1 MAFTSFSESMP
12 WFTQWRC
19 TTSARLNSGSDVSV
33 GAEAAV
39 VHGERA
45 AARETVAAE
54 NLQALG
60 HELQLHSPLVL
71 ERNDARIFGLLVA
84 HKQFGLN
91 PVSVERPQK
100 PVGSPR
106 RPRQPFLMY

>member
-1 MAFTSFSESMP
+1 MEMHHIGTLEL
-12 WFTQWRC
+12 WQR
-19 TTSARLNSGSDVSV
+19 RDV

-39 VHGERA
+39 VHREKA
-45 AARETVAAE
+45 AARETVVAE

-71 ERNDARIFGLLVA
+71 ERNDTRIFGLLVA

-100 PVGSPR
+100 PVGSHSGPTNR
-106 RPRQPFLMY
+106 F